1 MLRAIINFGK
11 KLLLSLIVAAM
22 IVTSVPKNIF
32 ADYSENEIRNV
43 DVVVRAGEWANENQA
58 KPGKRY
64 LWGGDINISQHGIS
78 AKEIPTD
85 IPLRCENN
93 EWFISEFDIN
103 LKLAKAIAKKLDSK
117 YGVDVNLQY
126 ADNKN
131 EDLNAAGR
139 IAAKCNPKVYLSV
152 HHNSF
157 KDDTTGYFFMSNEGD
172 YASSV
177 FARRLSDAMAENGL
191 IPQRDNRAND
201 GYIGEL
207 NKVKAENRISILGEF
222 GYFNKAEIVKI
233 CSDEYVNYVSDKV
246 AESIYV
252 QLKEIDAKNIKQAS
266 EKLEPVEIAKIE
278 EPVQPAKEEKVV
290 EPEVKIVVEE
300 IESIDKVQENA
311 KALQDSLDEI
321 NQSMT
326 ELNKT
331 MEEIEQIS
339 VNISNDVVTI
349 DNVEVEHSDV
359 LVLSFR

>member
-32 ADYSENEIRNV
+32 ANYSENEIRNV

-103 LKLAKAIAKKLDSK
+103 LKLARAIAKKLDSK

-126 ADNKN
+126 ADNKS

-278 EPVQPAKEEKVV
+278 EPVQPAKEEKVT
-290 EPEVKIVVEE
+290 EPEVKIVVGE

-321 NQSMT
+321 NQTMT

-331 MEEIEQIS
+331 MEELEQIS

>member
-22 IVTSVPKNIF
+22 LLTSLPKDIYAN
-32 ADYSENEIRNV
+32 YSENEIRNV
-43 DVVVRAGEWANENQA
+43 DVVVRAGEWGNADQV
-58 KPGKRY
+58 KCGKRY
-64 LWGGDINISQHGIS
+64 EWGSDINISKHGIS

-93 EWFISEFDIN
+93 QWFISEFDIN
-103 LKLAKAIAKKLDSK
+103 LKLARAIAKKLDSK

-126 ADNKN
+126 ANSKN

-172 YASSV
+172 YESSV

-233 CSDEYVNYVSDKV
+233 CSDEYVNYVSDKI

-252 QLKEIDAKNIKQAS
+252 QLKNIDNKNVKQAS
-266 EKLEPVEIAKIE
+266 EESVDVANIE
-278 EPVQPAKEEKVV
+278 ESSKES
-290 EPEVKIVVEE
+290 EVKVSIGK
-300 IESIDKVQENA
+300 IESIDKASEEVNSLQESIS
-311 KALQDSLDEI
+311 AL
-321 NQSMT
+321 NKSME
-326 ELNKT
+326 ELNST
-331 MEEIEQIS
+331 MDSIEQ
-339 VNISNDVVTI
+339 VVVKVSENVVSI
-349 DNVEVEHSDV
+349 DNVETEESDIV
-359 LVLSFR
+359 VLSFR

>member
-1 MLRAIINFGK
+1 MLRTIINFGK

-22 IVTSVPKNIF
+22 VLVSVPKDVY

-43 DVVVRAGEWANENQA
+43 DVVVRAGEWGNE
-58 KPGKRY
+58 KEVKSGKRY
-64 LWGGDINISQHGIS
+64 FWGQDINISQHGIS

-126 ADNKN
+126 AQSKS

-139 IAAKCNPKVYLSV
+139 LAAKCNPKVYLAV

-172 YASSV
+172 SKSST
-177 FARRLSDAMAENGL
+177 FAKRLADAMAKNGL

-207 NKVKAENRISILGEF
+207 NTVKAENRISILGEF

-246 AESIYV
+246 AESIYEQLREMGTV
-252 QLKEIDAKNIKQAS
+252 QQAS
-266 EKLEPVEIAKIE
+266 IKTEEVAKVEQ
-278 EPVQPAKEEKVV
+278 PVQAKEEPK
-290 EPEVKIVVEE
+290 EIKITIGDTSSVDKAEDN
-300 IESIDKVQENA
+300 IES
-311 KALQDSLDEI
+311 LQQDLD
-321 NQSMT
+321 NLNT
-326 ELNKT
+326 TLDNLNKT
-331 MEEIEQIS
+331 IEELNEIS
-339 VNISNDVVTI
+339 VKVSENVVTI
-349 DNVEVEHSDV
+349 DRIDV
-359 LVLSFR
+359 PETDVVVINFR

>member
-22 IVTSVPKNIF
+22 VLVNVPKGVY

-43 DVVVRAGEWANENQA
+43 DVVVRAGEWGNE
-58 KPGKRY
+58 KEVKSGKRY
-64 LWGGDINISQHGIS
+64 FWGSAINISQHGIS

-126 ADNKN
+126 AQSKS

-172 YASSV
+172 SKSST
-177 FARRLSDAMAENGL
+177 FAKRLADAMAKNGL

-207 NKVKAENRISILGEF
+207 NTVKAENRISILGEF

-233 CSDEYVNYVSDKV
+233 CSDQYVNYVSDKV
-246 AESIYV
+246 AESIYEQLREMGTV
-252 QLKEIDAKNIKQAS
+252 QQAS
-266 EKLEPVEIAKIE
+266 IKTEEVAKVEQ
-278 EPVQPAKEEKVV
+278 PVQAKEEPK
-290 EPEVKIVVEE
+290 EIKITVGDTSSVDKAEGN
-300 IESIDKVQENA
+300 IES
-311 KALQDSLDEI
+311 LQQDLD
-321 NQSMT
+321 NLNT
-326 ELNKT
+326 TLDNLNKT
-331 MEEIEQIS
+331 IEELNEIS
-339 VNISNDVVTI
+339 VKVSENVVTI
-349 DNVEVEHSDV
+349 DRVDIPETDV
-359 LVLSFR
+359 VVINFR

>member
-22 IVTSVPKNIF
+22 ILTSLPKNIY

-64 LWGGDINISQHGIS
+64 SWGSDINISQHGIS

-266 EKLEPVEIAKIE
+266 EELEPVEMAKVE
-278 EPVQPAKEEKVV
+278 EPVQPAKEEKVT
-290 EPEVKIVVEE
+290 EPEVKIVVGE

-321 NQSMT
+321 NQTMT

-331 MEEIEQIS
+331 MEELEQIS

>member
-1 MLRAIINFGK
+1 MLRCIINFGK
-11 KLLLSLIVAAM
+11 KLLLAVIVAAM
-22 IVTSVPKNIF
+22 IVTSVPKNVF

-58 KPGKRY
+58 KSGKRY
-64 LWGGDINISQHGIS
+64 SWGSDINISQHGIS

-103 LKLAKAIAKKLDSK
+103 VKLARAIAKKLDSK

-177 FARRLSDAMAENGL
+177 FARRLSDAMVENGL
-191 IPQRDNRAND
+191 IPQRDNRTND

-252 QLKEIDAKNIKQAS
+252 QLKEMDAKNIKQAS
-266 EKLEPVEIAKIE
+266 EKLEPVEISKVE
-278 EPVQPAKEEKVV
+278 EPVQPAKEEKVA

-300 IESIDKVQENA
+300 IESIDKAQENA
-311 KALQDSLDEI
+311 KALQDSLDEL

-331 MEEIEQIS
+331 IEEIEQIS
-339 VNISNDVVTI
+339 VRISNDVVTI
-349 DNVEVEHSDV
+349 DSVEVEHSDV
-359 LVLSFR
+359 VVLSFR

>member
-1 MLRAIINFGK
+1 MLRCVINFGK
-11 KLLLSLIVAAM
+11 KLLLALIVAAM

-43 DVVVRAGEWANENQA
+43 DVVVRAGEWGNE
-58 KPGKRY
+58 KEVKSGKRY
-64 LWGGDINISQHGIS
+64 FWGQDINISQHGIS

-103 LKLAKAIAKKLDSK
+103 LKLARAIAKKLDSK
-117 YGVDVNLQY
+117 YGVNVNLQY

-139 IAAKCNPKVYLSV
+139 MAAKCNPKVYLSV

-177 FARRLSDAMAENGL
+177 FARRLSDAIAANGM

-233 CSDEYVNYVSDKV
+233 CSDEYVNYVSNKV

-266 EKLEPVEIAKIE
+266 EKLETAEMIKIE
-278 EPVQPAKEEKVV
+278 EPVQPVKEEKVT
-290 EPEVKIVVEE
+290 EPEVKIVVGEAK
-300 IESIDKVQENA
+300 SIDKVQENA
-311 KALQDSLDEI
+311 KALQDKLDG
-321 NQSMT
+321 
-326 ELNKT
+326 LNKT
-331 MEEIEQIS
+331 MEELEQIS

-349 DNVEVEHSDV
+349 DSVETEHSDV
-359 LVLSFR
+359 VVLSFR

>member
-11 KLLLSLIVAAM
+11 KLLLSIIVAAM
-22 IVTSVPKNIF
+22 IVTGLPKNIY

-64 LWGGDINISQHGIS
+64 SWGGDINISQHGIS

-103 LKLAKAIAKKLDSK
+103 LKLARAIAKKLDSK
-117 YGVDVNLQY
+117 YGIDVNLQY
-126 ADNKN
+126 ADNKS

-177 FARRLSDAMAENGL
+177 FARRLSDAMAENGMV
-191 IPQRDNRAND
+191 PQRDNRAND

-252 QLKEIDAKNIKQAS
+252 QLKEMDAKNIKQAS
-266 EKLEPVEIAKIE
+266 EESVETSKIE
-278 EPVQPAKEEKVV
+278 EPVVEEKVA
-290 EPEVKIVVEE
+290 EPEVKIYVEE
-300 IESIDKVQENA
+300 IESIDKTQENA
-311 KALQDSLDEI
+311 KALQDSMNEL
-321 NQSMT
+321 NKNMT

-331 MEEIEQIS
+331 MEELEQIS

-349 DNVEVEHSDV
+349 DNVNAEESDV
-359 LVLSFR
+359 VVLSFR

>member
-1 MLRAIINFGK
+1 
-11 KLLLSLIVAAM
+11 M

-64 LWGGDINISQHGIS
+64 IWGSDINISQHGIS

-126 ADNKN
+126 ADNKS

-177 FARRLSDAMAENGL
+177 FARRLADAMAANGM

-252 QLKEIDAKNIKQAS
+252 QLKEMDAKNIKQAS
-266 EKLEPVEIAKIE
+266 EKLEPVEM
-278 EPVQPAKEEKVV
+278 AKEEKPVGV
-290 EPEVKIVVEE
+290 EEKVAEPKFKIVVEE
-300 IESIDKVQENA
+300 MESIDKAQENA

-331 MEEIEQIS
+331 MEELEQIS
-339 VNISNDVVTI
+339 VSISNDVVTI

-359 LVLSFR
+359 VVLSFR

>member
-1 MLRAIINFGK
+1 MLRCLINFGK
-11 KLLLSLIVAAM
+11 KLLLAVIVAAM

-64 LWGGDINISQHGIS
+64 LWGGNINISQHGIS

-85 IPLRCENN
+85 IPLRRENN

-103 LKLAKAIAKKLDSK
+103 LKLARAIAKKLDSK

-177 FARRLSDAMAENGL
+177 FARRLSDAIAANGM

-233 CSDEYVNYVSDKV
+233 CSDEYVNYVSNKV

-266 EKLEPVEIAKIE
+266 EKLETAEMTKIE
-278 EPVQPAKEEKVV
+278 EPVQPAKEEKVA
-290 EPEVKIVVEE
+290 EPEVKIVVGEA
-300 IESIDKVQENA
+300 ESIDKVQENA
-311 KALQDSLDEI
+311 KALQDKLD
-321 NQSMT
+321 
-326 ELNKT
+326 ELNKS
-331 MEEIEQIS
+331 MEELEQIS

-349 DNVEVEHSDV
+349 DSVELEHSDV
-359 LVLSFR
+359 VVLSFR

>member
-11 KLLLSLIVAAM
+11 KLLLSLIVASM
-22 IVTSVPKNIF
+22 IITSTPKTSY

-43 DVVVRAGEWANENQA
+43 DVVVRAGEWATENQA

-64 LWGGDINISQHGIS
+64 SWGSDINISQHGIS

-103 LKLAKAIAKKLDSK
+103 LKLAKAIAKKLDNK

-126 ADNKN
+126 AQSKS

-172 YASSV
+172 SKSST
-177 FARRLSDAMAENGL
+177 FAKRLADAMAKNGL

-207 NKVKAENRISILGEF
+207 NTVKAENRISILGEF

-233 CSDEYVNYVSDKV
+233 CSDQYVNYVSDKV
-246 AESIYV
+246 AESIYEQLREMGTV
-252 QLKEIDAKNIKQAS
+252 QQAS
-266 EKLEPVEIAKIE
+266 IKTEEVAKVEQ
-278 EPVQPAKEEKVV
+278 PVQAKEEPK
-290 EPEVKIVVEE
+290 EIKITIGDTSSVDKAEGN
-300 IESIDKVQENA
+300 IES
-311 KALQDSLDEI
+311 LQQDLD
-321 NQSMT
+321 NLNT
-326 ELNKT
+326 TLDNLNKT
-331 MEEIEQIS
+331 IEELNEIS
-339 VNISNDVVTI
+339 VKVSENVVTI
-349 DNVEVEHSDV
+349 DRVDIPETDV
-359 LVLSFR
+359 VVINFR

>member
-1 MLRAIINFGK
+1 
-11 KLLLSLIVAAM
+11 
-22 IVTSVPKNIF
+22 
-32 ADYSENEIRNV
+32 
-43 DVVVRAGEWANENQA
+43 
-58 KPGKRY
+58 
-64 LWGGDINISQHGIS
+64 
-78 AKEIPTD
+78 
-85 IPLRCENN
+85 
-93 EWFISEFDIN
+93 
-103 LKLAKAIAKKLDSK
+103 
-117 YGVDVNLQY
+117 
-126 ADNKN
+126 
-131 EDLNAAGR
+131 
-139 IAAKCNPKVYLSV
+139 
-152 HHNSF
+152 
-157 KDDTTGYFFMSNEGD
+157 MSNEGD

-177 FARRLSDAMAENGL
+177 FARRLSDAMAANGM

-252 QLKEIDAKNIKQAS
+252 QLKEMDAKNIKQAS
-266 EKLEPVEIAKIE
+266 EKLEPVEM
-278 EPVQPAKEEKVV
+278 AKEEKSVVV
-290 EPEVKIVVEE
+290 EEKVAEPKFKIVVEE
-300 IESIDKVQENA
+300 MESIDKAQENA

-331 MEEIEQIS
+331 MEELEQIS

-359 LVLSFR
+359 VVLSFR

>member
-1 MLRAIINFGK
+1 MLRTIINFGK

-22 IVTSVPKNIF
+22 VLVSVPKDVY

-43 DVVVRAGEWANENQA
+43 DVVVRAGEWGNE
-58 KPGKRY
+58 KEVKSGKRY
-64 LWGGDINISQHGIS
+64 FWGQDINISQHGIS

-126 ADNKN
+126 AQSKS

-172 YASSV
+172 SKSSV
-177 FARRLSDAMAENGL
+177 FAKRLADAMAKNGL

-207 NKVKAENRISILGEF
+207 NTVKAENRISILGEF

-246 AESIYV
+246 AESIYEQLREMGTV
-252 QLKEIDAKNIKQAS
+252 QQAS
-266 EKLEPVEIAKIE
+266 IKTEEVAKVEQ
-278 EPVQPAKEEKVV
+278 PVQAKEEPK
-290 EPEVKIVVEE
+290 EIKITIGDTSSVDKAEDN
-300 IESIDKVQENA
+300 IES
-311 KALQDSLDEI
+311 LQQDLD
-321 NQSMT
+321 NLNT
-326 ELNKT
+326 TLDNLNKT
-331 MEEIEQIS
+331 IEELNEIS
-339 VNISNDVVTI
+339 VKVSENVVTI
-349 DNVEVEHSDV
+349 DRVDIPETDV
-359 LVLSFR
+359 VVINFR